1 MPLVK
6 MLYIN
11 LLHGIFGIGISRNGK
26 DSRKIGIF
34 DRSCQVGSPVTR
46 VMAEMFTAKVP

>member
-11 LLHGIFGIGISRNGK
+11 LLQVLFGMGISPNGK

-34 DRSCQVGSPVTR
+34 DRRCQDGSTVNEVR
-46 VMAEMFTAKVP
+46 AGMFTAKVP